1 MISNLLT
8 EITDAGS
15 QHLQKVLSIFIYKI
29 KGGGAV
35 SVFSGPVKHA
45 WKHPGLCQLRKA
57 AAARWKLILLY
68 CQKSFPELIFCNPKI
83 MGSSSKCRL
92 CTFLLRIHVFLSV

>member
-29 KGGGAV
+29 KGGG
-35 SVFSGPVKHA
+35 SVGVFRPRETRVETPRA
-45 WKHPGLCQLRKA
+45 LPATQ
-57 AAARWKLILLY
+57 
-68 CQKSFPELIFCNPKI
+68 
-83 MGSSSKCRL
+83 SSSC
-92 CTFLLRIHVFLSV
+92 